1 MPGMN
6 PRTGRWARGGEEI
19 VIAVQ
24 RAFSTPKG
32 TRLMRRF
39 LGSDHAQLRDRPI
52 EPGMLGPVTRVLAE
66 SLRHEPR
73 VVLKRVTIDKARAEG
88 AVGLAVDV
96 EVAGGSK
103 RVVL

>member
-6 PRTGRWARGGEEI
+6 PRTGRWTRDGAE
-19 VIAVQ
+19 IAVAVR

-39 LGSDHAQLRDRPI
+39 LGSDHAQLRDRPV
-52 EPGMLGPVTRVLAE
+52 EPGMLGPVTRALAE

-73 VVLKRVTIDKARAEG
+73 VRLKRVTLDRAKAEG
-88 AVGLAVDV
+88 SVGLALEI
-96 EVAGGSK
+96 EVAGVPR
-103 RVVL
+103 RVSV